1 MLQQEKYTGAYNFN
15 GETFTHIYPAII
27 PKELFQIVRKRIDK
41 NKTGKH
47 VIGVDYILMGNVICA
62 NGQHKINKAVQFNET

>member
-1 MLQQEKYTGAYNFN
+1 MLQQEKYTGVYNFN

-27 PKELFQIVRKRIDK
+27 PKELFQIVRKRVDK

-47 VIGVDYILMGNVICA
+47 VIA
-62 NGQHKINKAVQFNET
+62 